1 MQKSEMLS
9 ALYSLRAGLTVIS
22 AEKERAQ
29 ALGAK
34 ADEDLMRK
42 RVELAQ
48 DPAWECRAKYAP
60 DGAFRA
66 YGESAALYRDANN
79 EYERKESGWEFRCL
93 SEEPLRADMKKEAK
107 RLKNCTARIVLA
119 VLLLIVSLVA
129 VGLGVGFG
137 SSKLLPL
144 LAGKGLMDYLCL
156 IFSGVCVVVG
166 IVLGFI
172 PIIRH
177 PAVLRLILGLIFLIG
192 AELCMFFFLNPIVKT
207 LSERLM
213 IYFCTMGAIAAIFFS
228 FFGLKFI
235 LQSAHDTKETQ
246 KLASLEEAYVERI
259 AQARLEMRKIADGCL
274 LETLKIQHGCET
286 LIGVLRRKFAQI
298 LDVNYWQDIDLIIFF
313 FEANRVVSMRAALLL
328 TERERQTNRYATS
341 VNYAGTELSRV
352 IKSRCTQLQNNLTQ
366 YYYAISNELQTIARS
381 METQDIRLEGLTRYA
396 TLLTQPTTLNNA
408 LLTRMTVNSSRLV
421 DDATQLHLFTE
432 AADARRNA
440 I

>member
-137 SSKLLPL
+137 SAKLLPL

-156 IFSGVCVVVG
+156 IFSGVCIVVG

-235 LQSAHDTKETQ
+235 FQ
-246 KLASLEEAYVERI
+246 
-259 AQARLEMRKIADGCL
+259 
-274 LETLKIQHGCET
+274 
-286 LIGVLRRKFAQI
+286 
-298 LDVNYWQDIDLIIFF
+298 
-313 FEANRVVSMRAALLL
+313 
-328 TERERQTNRYATS
+328 
-341 VNYAGTELSRV
+341 
-352 IKSRCTQLQNNLTQ
+352 
-366 YYYAISNELQTIARS
+366 
-381 METQDIRLEGLTRYA
+381 
-396 TLLTQPTTLNNA
+396 
-408 LLTRMTVNSSRLV
+408 
-421 DDATQLHLFTE
+421 
-432 AADARRNA
+432 
-440 I
+440 